1 MQAPVLSGPQYLR
14 EGLKLVLSP
23 SLRLFVLL
31 PLAVNLLLF
40 GGLIWFAG
48 HEFSLWVDALM
59 PSLPDWLSFLSYI
72 LWPLF
77 VALVVLM
84 VFFTFTMLA
93 NVIAAPFNGFL
104 AEKVEVVVR
113 GQDTFPAFSWGEL
126 VAMVPRTFGREM
138 RKLGYFL
145 PRAIGLFILSFIP
158 VVNVVAAP
166 LWLVFGVWM
175 MAIQYIDYPAD
186 NNKMSW
192 QDMLAWLRQKRWQSL
207 GFGGITYLAL
217 MIPGVNVLM
226 MPAAVAGA
234 TLFWVRER
242 SALAQCRQAAPRHVG
257 AGLPAMPACQDQLGW
272 KTAPPH
278 PPPSS
283 PLPDLHD
290 HPAGI
295 GRQGQALFGLALAGV
310 DDVHRR
316 LGQLLVLLHHLGD
329 FFGGAAGTRSQLAH
343 FVGDHGKATALLAGA
358 GGLDGRVERQ
368 QVGLAGDVADG
379 LDDRANHLGL
389 LVQRLDAVGGV
400 LHRAFQPAHH
410 VHGLGHHV
418 GGLARAASVSSE
430 VL

>member
-1 MQAPVLSGPQYLR
+1 MQAPALSGPQYLR

-40 GGLIWFAG
+40 GGLIYFAG
-48 HEFSLWVDALM
+48 HQFSLWVDALM
-59 PSLPDWLSFLSYI
+59 PTLPDWLSFLTYI

-84 VFFTFTMLA
+84 VFFTFTLLA

-113 GQDTFPAFSWGEL
+113 GQDTFPPFSWAEL
-126 VAMVPRTFGREM
+126 LAMVPRTFSREM

-158 VVNVVAAP
+158 VVNVIAAP
-166 LWLVFGVWM
+166 LWLVFGIWM

-192 QDMLAWLRQKRWQSL
+192 QDMLAWLRSKRWQSL

-217 MIPGVNVLM
+217 MVPLVNVVM

-242 SALAQCRQAAPRHVG
+242 
-257 AGLPAMPACQDQLGW
+257 
-272 KTAPPH
+272 T
-278 PPPSS
+278 
-283 PLPDLHD
+283 
-290 HPAGI
+290 
-295 GRQGQALFGLALAGV
+295 
-310 DDVHRR
+310 
-316 LGQLLVLLHHLGD
+316 
-329 FFGGAAGTRSQLAH
+329 
-343 FVGDHGKATALLAGA
+343 
-358 GGLDGRVERQ
+358 
-368 QVGLAGDVADG
+368 
-379 LDDRANHLGL
+379 
-389 LVQRLDAVGGV
+389 
-400 LHRAFQPAHH
+400 
-410 VHGLGHHV
+410 
-418 GGLARAASVSSE
+418 
-430 VL
+430 